1 MMDTSSV
8 NNKIIKSQKYKRT
21 YKLYYRFDATNNKWL
36 YITLPITMDFSIERN
51 NLATA
56 NRCKLTLYN
65 LSKNT
70 RDLLFRDELDIGK
83 PYNPDEVGWVQT
95 SQAELDKAEKSPD
108 KLRNWLELEIGYE
121 STHMSYQV
129 FSGAVLWAY
138 SYKQGVDYIT
148 EISAYSTNLKDP
160 LTYITYEAKA
170 GKTYKSAIEDIAT
183 QLTGI
188 YNISISDDIAEKVF
202 TEDTVLM
209 GTAEDILI
217 KQLGYKPYVDNNS
230 LYVFNDKST
239 ISREPTIIN
248 AGNGLLSSPR
258 RTQNGVKIS
267 MMFEPQL
274 RVGQL
279 VQLNAD
285 IEQTY
290 NGTTF
295 VVSGFKHNGS
305 VSTVRD
311 SQTTTEVEL
320 IRGIPGFFRTPKNDP
335 KTIIP
340 PPKNVTIREVMGVS
354 NG

>member
-1 MMDTSSV
+1 MTDTSLATS
-8 NNKIIKSQKYKRT
+8 SQKYKRT
-21 YKLYYRFDATNNKWL
+21 YKLYYRYDDTNNKWL
-36 YITLPITMDFSIERN
+36 YITLPITLDFTIERN

-56 NRCKLTLYN
+56 NRCRLTLYN
-65 LSKNT
+65 LSKQT

-108 KLRNWLELEIGYE
+108 KLRNWIELEMGYE
-121 STHMSYQV
+121 STHMTYQV

-148 EISAYSTNLKDP
+148 EINAYSTNLKDP

-170 GKTYKSAIEDIAT
+170 GKTYKSAIFDIAT

-188 YNISISDDIAEKVF
+188 YNISISDEIAEKVF

-209 GTAEDILI
+209 GTAEDILA
-217 KQLGYKPYVDNNS
+217 KQLGYKSYVDNNS
-230 LYVFNDKST
+230 LYVFNDKTT
-239 ISREPTIIN
+239 ITKGREPTIIN
-248 AGNGLLSSPR
+248 SKNGLLASPR

-267 MMFEPQL
+267 MVFEPQL

-285 IEQTY
+285 LEQTY

-295 VVSGFKHNGS
+295 IVSGFKHTGS

-311 SQTTTEVEL
+311 TQTTSEVEL
-320 IRGIPGFFRTPKNDP
+320 IRGLPGFFRSPKDDSER
-335 KTIIP
+335 TIIE
-340 PPKNVTIREVMGVS
+340 PPKNVTIREATGVS
-354 NG
+354 ND